1 MGEGLSSQFD
11 MTDPV
16 NDPSAQAKRDLARLA
31 ADRDTLGTSALAR
44 MAEHLR
50 ADDASADDAIEKW
63 GKRIG
68 RGLGAVFFVF
78 LAGSLALKVLGWY

>member
-1 MGEGLSSQFD
+1 
-11 MTDPV
+11 MTGPPHDP
-16 NDPSAQAKRDLARLA
+16 AEKARRDLARLA
-31 ADRDTLGTSALAR
+31 VDRDTLGSSALAR

-50 ADDASADDAIEKW
+50 AEDASPDDPIEIW

>member
-1 MGEGLSSQFD
+1 MNVVSAMPPQ
-11 MTDPV
+11 DP
-16 NDPSAQAKRDLARLA
+16 AEQAKRALARLA

-50 ADDASADDAIEKW
+50 ADDASPDDAIEKW

-78 LAGSLALKVLGWY
+78 LAGSLILKAFNWY

>member
-1 MGEGLSSQFD
+1 MGMNAMAPE
-11 MTDPV
+11 
-16 NDPSAQAKRDLARLA
+16 DPSVQAKRDLARLA

-50 ADDASADDAIEKW
+50 ADDVSADDAIERW

-78 LAGSLALKVLGWY
+78 LAGSLILKAFNWY

>member
-1 MGEGLSSQFD
+1 
-11 MTDPV
+11 MTNPV
-16 NDPSAQAKRDLARLA
+16 NDPSIQAKRDLARLA

>member
-1 MGEGLSSQFD
+1 MPPQ
-11 MTDPV
+11 DP
-16 NDPSAQAKRDLARLA
+16 AEQAKRDLARLA

-50 ADDASADDAIEKW
+50 ADDASPDDAIEKW

-78 LAGSLALKVLGWY
+78 LAGSLILKAFNWY

>member
-1 MGEGLSSQFD
+1 MNA
-11 MTDPV
+11 MAPV
-16 NDPSAQAKRDLARLA
+16 DPSHQAKRDLARLA

-78 LAGSLALKVLGWY
+78 LAGSLILKAFNWY

>member
-1 MGEGLSSQFD
+1 MS
-11 MTDPV
+11 P
-16 NDPSAQAKRDLARLA
+16 NDPAEQARRDLARLA
-31 ADRDTLGTSALAR
+31 VDRDTLGTSALAR

-50 ADDASADDAIEKW
+50 AEDASSDDPIEVW

>member
-1 MGEGLSSQFD
+1 
-11 MTDPV
+11 
-16 NDPSAQAKRDLARLA
+16 
-31 ADRDTLGTSALAR
+31 

-50 ADDASADDAIEKW
+50 ADDASPDDAIEKW

-78 LAGSLALKVLGWY
+78 LVGSLALKVLGWY

>member
-1 MGEGLSSQFD
+1 
-11 MTDPV
+11 MTNPV
-16 NDPSAQAKRDLARLA
+16 NDPSIQAKRELARLA
-31 ADRDTLGTSALAR
+31 ADRDTLGTAALAR

>member
-1 MGEGLSSQFD
+1 
-11 MTDPV
+11 MTTPV
-16 NDPSAQAKRDLARLA
+16 NEPSVQAKRDLARLA

-78 LAGSLALKVLGWY
+78 LAGSLILKAFNWY

>member
-1 MGEGLSSQFD
+1 MAPQDPGE
-11 MTDPV
+11 
-16 NDPSAQAKRDLARLA
+16 QAKRDLARLV
-31 ADRDTLGTSALAR
+31 ADRDTIGTSALAR

-50 ADDASADDAIEKW
+50 ADASPDDAIEKW

-78 LAGSLALKVLGWY
+78 LVGSLALKVLGWY